1 MTFVADEYRE
11 KKSEDDGNRRYPEW
25 ARFDGDL
32 DQLGQD
38 DDDGNGRDGIPEIR
52 MNRRKV
58 HAVSTSSTELV
69 VV

>member
-38 DDDGNGRDGIPEIR
+38 DDDGNGRDGKGVPCLYGR
-52 MNRRKV
+52 
-58 HAVSTSSTELV
+58 HGL
-69 VV
+69 